1 MKSFA
6 PTERFV
12 SDVEQRKLKAGYVFL
27 GDEAFFRKQC
37 RDAILKHLVPLDVRE
52 FSFYEFDL
60 SDVGIGEVL
69 DRARTPSLMAPFQVF
84 FVRGIKV
91 LYGRGKHDDEFAA
104 IEDYFKN
111 PNPDALVIFVADHI
125 SIPADVRRMDYEDK
139 EHYEKIR
146 ETLGEWCSLIEFARV
161 EDTEAVKWAMQAAQ
175 NQGVKLEQDA
185 ARELVDSLGGDMMLL
200 ANELEKLVLF
210 VGGRRAGSPAR
221 AGFARAGAEKRI
233 TLGDVE
239 TLVLAAKQR
248 SLYDLTDAISA
259 RDRARA
265 LEVLDAILSTG
276 EGEEA
281 AIGHLYMLARTFR
294 QMLVIVEKRV
304 RDQRALW
311 QVLWQGFRV
320 PPFAAEDILRQAQR
334 YTRSAE
340 RGAAAPETPHSS
352 LRPGAANARRELMRA
367 LRLIAR
373 ADLELRSN
381 PPSKRLVLERLI
393 LDLASG
399 PRKEE
404 VSVSSFSF
412 E

>member
-1 MKSFA
+1 MRAFA
-6 PTERFV
+6 PAERFV
-12 SDVEQRKLKAGYVFL
+12 TQVSQRKLRPAYVFV
-27 GDEAFFRKQC
+27 GDEAFFHKRC
-37 RDAILKHLVPLDVRE
+37 RDAILQHLVPADLRDFSLHELDLAETSV
-52 FSFYEFDL
+52 
-60 SDVGIGEVL
+60 GEVL

-84 FVRGIKV
+84 FIRGVRL
-91 LYGRGKHDDEFAA
+91 LYGRGSHEDEFAA
-104 IEDYFKN
+104 IEQYVRC
-111 PNPDALVIFVADHI
+111 PNPDALLIFLADHI
-125 SIPADVRRMDYEDK
+125 SIPADVRRMEMQDRDRYQRLRD
-139 EHYEKIR
+139 
-146 ETLGEWCSLIEFARV
+146 TLGQFCGMVELARV
-161 EDTEAVKWAMQAAQ
+161 EEGEAVRWATETAAAE
-175 NQGVKLEQDA
+175 GVKLDPDA

-200 ANELEKLVLF
+200 ANELEKLILY
-210 VGGRRAGSPAR
+210 VGGRPAGSPA
-221 AGFARAGAEKRI
+221 GFARPAIEKRI

-265 LEVLDAILSTG
+265 LEVLDAILSTA

-352 LRPGAANARRELMRA
+352 PRPGAANARRELMRA